1 MLRTDDLHVAFTIR
15 ANVRNLGTYQKAML
29 FSAGYKCA
37 INFYLVNGLSKTK
50 VAEPVYGV
58 WLTTNK
64 I

>member
-1 MLRTDDLHVAFTIR
+1 VLRTDDLLVAFTIS

-29 FSAGYKCA
+29 FSGGYKRA
-37 INFYLVNGLSKTK
+37 INFFLVNGLSKTK
-50 VAEPVYGV
+50 VAEPVYEV